1 MSKSEM
7 VNEKSIRMMYRRD
20 CALLAVF
27 VAAMWS
33 ILTPVMLTVL
43 DLAPNG
49 TVKAIVI
56 CVAVI
61 SGAALT
67 WGMLAVFFH
76 IRRNRDTIYKEDL
89 ENLAVLK
96 GQKGKEDP
104 S

>member
-7 VNEKSIRMMYRRD
+7 VDEKSIRTMYHRD

-27 VAAMWS
+27 VVGMWS
-33 ILTPVMLTVL
+33 ILIPVMLTVL
-43 DLAPNG
+43 GLAPNG

-56 CVAVI
+56 CVAMI
-61 SGAALT
+61 SGAALS

-76 IRRNRDTIYKEDL
+76 IRRNRDAIYREDL

-96 GQKGKEDP
+96 GQKK
-104 S
+104 